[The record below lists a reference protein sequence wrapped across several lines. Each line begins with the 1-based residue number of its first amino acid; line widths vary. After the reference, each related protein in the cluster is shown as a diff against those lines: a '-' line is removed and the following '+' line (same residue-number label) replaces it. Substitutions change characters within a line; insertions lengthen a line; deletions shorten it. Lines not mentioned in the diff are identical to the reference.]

1 MLITSAGYK
10 RDRNNFSNLS
20 RCYVNLPKARFSIY
34 VEYCLWEK
42 LANWLV
48 IKRKLGSQPRTK
60 PLTEN
65 QIASLKIGNRGN
77 RESLKGTPG
86 EPDYLTYAPTDAPV
100 AYARALNNLP
110 NLSKE

>member
-20 RCYVNLPKARFSIY
+20 GCYVNLPKAQFSIY
-34 VEYCLWEK
+34 VEYCLQEK

-65 QIASLKIGNRGN
+65 QIASFNS
-77 RESLKGTPG
+77 SLKNWKPRQQGKFEGNT
-86 EPDYLTYAPTDAPV
+86 
-100 AYARALNNLP
+100 R
-110 NLSKE
+110 

>member
-10 RDRNNFSNLS
+10 RDRDNFSNLS

-48 IKRKLGSQPRTK
+48 IKRKLGSPSRTK
-60 PLTEN
+60 PITEN
-65 QIASLKIGNRGN
+65 QIASLKIGNQGN

-86 EPDYLTYAPTDAPV
+86 EPDYLTYALTYAPV

-110 NLSKE
+110 SLSKE